1 MDTVVTTAITGS
13 TAITVIITPIGTVA
27 VCIVTTAIAHTGM
40 RTTACT
46 DMRTII
52 IITIATAMRT
62 VPITARVFMSACG
75 LAGVIA
81 LTRII
86 ARIATTPHG
95 PTIDTGVTGL
105 IPIRSASS
113 L

>member
-1 MDTVVTTAITGS
+1 MPVMGIVVTMAIMGS
-13 TAITVIITPIGTVA
+13 TATTVIITPIGTPA
-27 VCIVTTAIAHTGM
+27 ACIVTTAIACTGM
-40 RTTACT
+40 RT
-46 DMRTII
+46 
-52 IITIATAMRT
+52 IITINTTAMRT